1 MTESSGVSPE
11 SGEVKPESR
20 AVWPESR
27 DVPAESRDVPPESRD
42 VPPESRDVPP
52 AEAGPSWR
60 PPRDRETNLASIVVG
75 LLLLAVG
82 AWYLLDHTLD
92 IEMPRIDWGDFWP
105 VILIAIGGVVIYQS
119 IRSRT

>member
-42 VPPESRDVPP
+42 VPP
-52 AEAGPSWR
+52 AGAGPSWR
-60 PPRDRETNLASIVVG
+60 PPRDRDTNLASIVVG
-75 LLLLAVG
+75 LLLLAIG